1 MDIDFQ
7 RNNDTDV
14 SFTDDLIF
22 PSDYLDCEHEVT
34 LEEAATGVLLEV
46 DMTKTDSRYKV
57 CNAIKI
63 LLLSITHLKSKIM
76 YKI

>member
-7 RNNDTDV
+7 RNNDTVV
-14 SFTDDLIF
+14 SLTDDLIF

-57 CNAIKI
+57 CNSNII
-63 LLLSITHLKSKIM
+63 IIYYPLEIQNNV
-76 YKI
+76 